1 MKDKRTYTHY
11 KEHGEDIS
19 HENEIVIDFNKAK
32 DDRGV
37 NDLERTID
45 KLRNNIRDL
54 LSMNTQYK
62 TELADQIVKINK
74 LEQEVKDLKQER
86 SDYYNVSQRP
96 TTNTW
101 TVYR

>member
-1 MKDKRTYTHY
+1 MKDEDKTY
-11 KEHGEDIS
+11 
-19 HENEIVIDFNKAK
+19 ENETVIDFKQAK
-32 DDRGV
+32 DDRGI
-37 NDLERTID
+37 NDLERIID

-86 SDYYNVSQRP
+86 SDYYNVSQRL
-96 TTNTW
+96 TTGAW
-101 TVYR
+101 TVY

>member
-1 MKDKRTYTHY
+1 MKDKRTYIKL

-19 HENEIVIDFNKAK
+19 HENEIVIDFKQAK

-54 LSMNTQYK
+54 LAMNTQYK

-74 LEQEVKDLKQER
+74 LEQEVKDLKKER
-86 SDYYNVSQRP
+86 SDYYNVS
-96 TTNTW
+96 
-101 TVYR
+101 

>member
-1 MKDKRTYTHY
+1 MKDKRTYNKH

-19 HENEIVIDFNKAK
+19 HENEIVIDFKEAK
-32 DDRGV
+32 TDD
-37 NDLERTID
+37 IIS

-86 SDYYNVSQRP
+86 SDYYNVS
-96 TTNTW
+96 
-101 TVYR
+101 

>member
-1 MKDKRTYTHY
+1 MKDKRTYNKH

-19 HENEIVIDFNKAK
+19 HENEIVIDFN
-32 DDRGV
+32 GV
-37 NDLERTID
+37 KEDKTIV
-45 KLRNNIRDL
+45 KFRNNVRDL

-86 SDYYNVSQRP
+86 SDYYNVS
-96 TTNTW
+96 
-101 TVYR
+101 

>member
-1 MKDKRTYTHY
+1 MKDKRTYTKH

-19 HENEIVIDFNKAK
+19 HENEIVIDFKQAK
-32 DDRGV
+32 SDD
-37 NDLERTID
+37 TIN

-74 LEQEVKDLKQER
+74 LEQEIKDLKQER
-86 SDYYNVSQRP
+86 SDYYNVS
-96 TTNTW
+96 
-101 TVYR
+101 